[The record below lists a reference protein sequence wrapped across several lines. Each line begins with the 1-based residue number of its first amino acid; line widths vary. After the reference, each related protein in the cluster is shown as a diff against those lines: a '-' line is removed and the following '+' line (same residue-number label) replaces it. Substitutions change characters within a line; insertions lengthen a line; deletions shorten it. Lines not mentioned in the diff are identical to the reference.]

1 MSDEPS
7 VLNSDSEPVVL
18 LEEIYVEQNSA
29 EPLESAPMEE
39 PPAPMEEP
47 PAPIEEPPAP
57 MEEPPAPIEEPPAP
71 MEEEHIQIV
80 MEEPPAPIEEPPATM
95 DEPPAPMEEE
105 HIQIVMEEPPA
116 PIEEP
121 PAPMEEEHIQ
131 IVMEEPLVPM
141 EEPPAPIVMEEP
153 PAPMEEPPAPI
164 VMEESPAPM
173 EEPPAPIVMEES
185 PAPIVMEESPAPME
199 EPPAPIVMEEPTK
212 SNIPKCVF
220 IVPYRDRE
228 EHHRIFS
235 ETMKTYLEENPQ
247 GSYRILYVH
256 QKDRRGFNRGA
267 MKNIGFIVVKQTY
280 PNDYQNITLVF
291 NDIDSIPAKDAAIK
305 YETEPGVIKH
315 WYGFYYALGGIV
327 SVNARDFER
336 LNGFPNFWAWGYEDN
351 LLQNRAIAA
360 GIKIDRST
368 FYPINDEHIIRLSE
382 PLTRTINKSEFNRFL
397 DKTTEGIYSIRG
409 LNYNINNESGFVDV
423 VSFETH
429 VAEQVINRLEYDLRN
444 GPAPFRNVVL
454 NRPRRPTMSMNFF

>member
-29 EPLESAPMEE
+29 EPLESAPIEEPPVPIEEPPTLMEEPPAPIEEHIQIVMEESPAPMEEPPAPIEEE

-47 PAPIEEPPAP
+47 PAP
-57 MEEPPAPIEEPPAP
+57 
-71 MEEEHIQIV
+71 MEEEHIQ
-80 MEEPPAPIEEPPATM
+80 
-95 DEPPAPMEEE
+95 
-105 HIQIVMEEPPA
+105 
-116 PIEEP
+116 
-121 PAPMEEEHIQ
+121 
-131 IVMEEPLVPM
+131 
-141 EEPPAPIVMEEP
+141 IVMEEP

-173 EEPPAPIVMEES
+173 E
-185 PAPIVMEESPAPME
+185 
-199 EPPAPIVMEEPTK
+199 EEPTK

-291 NDIDSIPAKDAAIK
+291 NDIDSMPAKDAAIK

-397 DKTTEGIYSIRG
+397 DKTPEGIYSIRG

>member
-29 EPLESAPMEE
+29 EPLESAPIEEPPVPIEEPPTLMEE
-39 PPAPMEEP
+39 PPAPIEEHIQIVMEESPAPMEEP
-47 PAPIEEPPAP
+47 PAPIEEEPPAP
-57 MEEPPAPIEEPPAP
+57 MEEPPAP

-80 MEEPPAPIEEPPATM
+80 MEESPAPME
-95 DEPPAPMEEE
+95 EPPAPMEEE
-105 HIQIVMEEPPA
+105 PPAPMEEPPA
-116 PIEEP
+116 PIEEEPPAPMEEP

-131 IVMEEPLVPM
+131 
-141 EEPPAPIVMEEP
+141 IVMEEP

-173 EEPPAPIVMEES
+173 EEE

-199 EPPAPIVMEEPTK
+199 EEPTK

-291 NDIDSIPAKDAAIK
+291 NDIDSMPAKDAAIK

-397 DKTTEGIYSIRG
+397 DKTPEGIYSIRG